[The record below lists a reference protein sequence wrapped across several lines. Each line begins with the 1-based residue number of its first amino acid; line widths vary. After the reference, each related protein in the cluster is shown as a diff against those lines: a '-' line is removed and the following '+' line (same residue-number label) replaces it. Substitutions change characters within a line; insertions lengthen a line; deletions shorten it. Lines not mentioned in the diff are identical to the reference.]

1 MKIDYRFRRVVFLLF
16 VSSVTVF
23 GLTGAAEAKEHELL
37 HLGYESGNISPQP
50 GVVAEKPKA
59 DDSINVDCSV
69 SRAGKCS
76 LKTILRRTDSYISYA
91 RYRAETET
99 SGRKCLLYSAGESYR
114 YGFSFRTDEQ
124 WQFDTRESIDTVW
137 QFKRF
142 GTHADMFVAIKGHDV
157 VLRVLKDGQYVIKK
171 DFQPG
176 KWMDIRIDVLWSDGA
191 KGMVVVYLREE
202 DEKSYHPVVRFVGAN
217 MFNSTPKFG
226 RPKWGLYKPT
236 FQKSYFD
243 GPRIVFHDEIYIDKL
258 DNLSDAQEKR

>member
-1 MKIDYRFRRVVFLLF
+1 MKIDYQFRGVIFLLLI
-16 VSSVTVF
+16 SSASVF
-23 GLTGAAEAKEHELL
+23 GRAGVAEAKEHELL
-37 HLGYESGNISPQP
+37 HIGYESGNISPQS
-50 GVVAEKPKA
+50 GVVAQKPKA

-76 LKTILRRTDSYISYA
+76 LKTILCRTDSYISYG

-99 SGRKCLLYSAGESYR
+99 SGLKSLLYSAGESYR
-114 YGFSFRTDEQ
+114 YGFSFRTDNQ
-124 WQFDTRESIDTVW
+124 WQYDTRESVDTVW

-191 KGMVVVYLREE
+191 NGMVVVYFREE
-202 DEKSYHPVVRFVGAN
+202 GEKSYHPVVNFTGAN
-217 MFNSTPKFG
+217 MFNSTPKFA
-226 RPKWGLYKPT
+226 RPKWGIYKPT

-258 DNLSDAQEKR
+258 DDLSDAHEEQ